1 MQRKSLKKK
10 IEQIYELKL
19 KDDAIDELTE
29 KFEQHSTE
37 RYGIKVQEEADFKE
51 MTGALGNFFI
61 GQRMFAV
68 ALRLSREMEQKAID
82 LSEEES

>member
-1 MQRKSLKKK
+1 
-10 IEQIYELKL
+10 
-19 KDDAIDELTE
+19 
-29 KFEQHSTE
+29 
-37 RYGIKVQEEADFKE
+37 